1 MAKKKKQLDLSEIG
15 EPIENS
21 LQGSEIN
28 ELDITNIMNDEM
40 ITVQKSIEDIEN
52 NIESQEEYDEDKQE
66 DKQENNSEYSQEDKQ
81 ENNSEYSQEDIESN
95 YDQNEQEYQDYN
107 SDNNSVN
114 SSVNNYSD
122 NNYSDNNSNNNLQYQ
137 YNNSN
142 SDNNLEYQDYNS
154 NPVNNLEILH
164 AKQLNTKRELIYKIQ
179 QLQNKLY
186 DVELN
191 PKNFTTADSLSELQS
206 EFERLTVIKNQKSTR
221 EWYRKILFGVTKGL
235 EWCNHKW
242 DPVGLKLDGWSTE
255 IASNEDEFDEIFDEL
270 TEKYGSSFGLEK
282 NIPPEIRLI
291 GLILYS
297 GITYSISQTLSSSY
311 NDRPEFSEIIN
322 KDPVLRERFLKTA
335 TEIQLEQA
343 QPQVSKLYSSVK
355 ELFKEEKDTNAS
367 MKNFMTRLDNSDI
380 QVNELDL

>member
-1 MAKKKKQLDLSEIG
+1 MAKKKKQLDLSEVG

-21 LQGSEIN
+21 LQGSEIK

-52 NIESQEEYDEDKQE
+52 NIESQEEYDEGKQ
-66 DKQENNSEYSQEDKQ
+66 QENNSEYSQEDKQ
-81 ENNSEYSQEDIESN
+81 ENTSEYSQEDIESN

-107 SDNNSVN
+107 SDNNSSVN
-114 SSVNNYSD
+114 SSDNNSV
-122 NNYSDNNSNNNLQYQ
+122 NYSDNNSNNNLQYQ

-142 SDNNLEYQDYNS
+142 SDNNLEYQD
-154 NPVNNLEILH
+154 PVNNIEILH

>member
-1 MAKKKKQLDLSEIG
+1 MAKKKKQLDLSEVG

-21 LQGSEIN
+21 LQGSEIK

-52 NIESQEEYDEDKQE
+52 NIESQEEYDEGKQ
-66 DKQENNSEYSQEDKQ
+66 QENNSEYSQEDKQ
-81 ENNSEYSQEDIESN
+81 ENTSEYSQEDIESN

-107 SDNNSVN
+107 SDNNS
-114 SSVNNYSD
+114 SVNSD
-122 NNYSDNNSNNNLQYQ
+122 NNLEYQDYNSNHGNNLQYQ

-142 SDNNLEYQDYNS
+142 SDNNVEYQD
-154 NPVNNLEILH
+154 PVNNIEILH

-282 NIPPEIRLI
+282 KIPPEIRLI

>member
-1 MAKKKKQLDLSEIG
+1 MAKKKKQLDLSEVG

-21 LQGSEIN
+21 LQGSEIK

-52 NIESQEEYDEDKQE
+52 NIESQEEYDEGKQ
-66 DKQENNSEYSQEDKQ
+66 QENNSEYSQEDKQ
-81 ENNSEYSQEDIESN
+81 ENTSEYSQEDIESN

-107 SDNNSVN
+107 SDNNS
-114 SSVNNYSD
+114 SV
-122 NNYSDNNSNNNLQYQ
+122 
-137 YNNSN
+137 N

-154 NPVNNLEILH
+154 NHGNNLQYQYNNSNSDKEYQDPVNNIEILH

-191 PKNFTTADSLSELQS
+191 PKTFTTADSLSELQS

>member
-1 MAKKKKQLDLSEIG
+1 MAKKKKQLDLSEVG

-21 LQGSEIN
+21 LQGSEIK

-52 NIESQEEYDEDKQE
+52 NIESQEEYDEGKQ
-66 DKQENNSEYSQEDKQ
+66 QENNSEYSQEDKQ
-81 ENNSEYSQEDIESN
+81 ENTSEYSQEDIESN

-107 SDNNSVN
+107 SDNNS
-114 SSVNNYSD
+114 SVNYSD
-122 NNYSDNNSNNNLQYQ
+122 NNSVNYSDNNSNNNLQYQ

-142 SDNNLEYQDYNS
+142 SDKEYQD
-154 NPVNNLEILH
+154 PVNNIEILH

>member
-1 MAKKKKQLDLSEIG
+1 MAKKKKQLDLSEVG

-21 LQGSEIN
+21 LQGSEIK

-52 NIESQEEYDEDKQE
+52 NIESQEEYDEGKQ
-66 DKQENNSEYSQEDKQ
+66 QENNSEYSQEDKQ
-81 ENNSEYSQEDIESN
+81 ENTSEYSQEDIESN

-107 SDNNSVN
+107 SDNNS
-114 SSVNNYSD
+114 SD
-122 NNYSDNNSNNNLQYQ
+122 NNSVNYSDNNSNNNLQYQ

-142 SDNNLEYQDYNS
+142 SDKEYQD
-154 NPVNNLEILH
+154 PVNNIEILH

>member
-1 MAKKKKQLDLSEIG
+1 MARKKKQQLDLSEIG

-21 LQGSEIN
+21 LQGSEIK

-40 ITVQKSIEDIEN
+40 ITVQKSIEAVEDEIE
-52 NIESQEEYDEDKQE
+52 EPEEEEEYSQDGDQDDDYSQDEQEEYSNDYQE
-66 DKQENNSEYSQEDKQ
+66 D
-81 ENNSEYSQEDIESN
+81 N
-95 YDQNEQEYQDYN
+95 YYQQDN
-107 SDNNSVN
+107 VVEDNN
-114 SSVNNYSD
+114 D
-122 NNYSDNNSNNNLQYQ
+122 Q
-137 YNNSN
+137 
-142 SDNNLEYQDYNS
+142 
-154 NPVNNLEILH
+154 PVNNLEILH

-186 DVELN
+186 DVEIN
-191 PKNFTTADSLSELQS
+191 PKTYTTADSLSELQS
-206 EFERLTVIKNQKSTR
+206 EFDRLTIIKNQKSTR

-255 IASNEDEFDEIFDEL
+255 IASNADEFDEIFDEL
-270 TEKYGSSFGLEK
+270 TEKYGGTFGLEK
-282 NIPPEIRLI
+282 KIAPEIRLI

-297 GITYSISQTLSSSY
+297 GVTYSISQTLTSSY
-311 NDRPEFSEIIN
+311 SNRPEFSEIIN

-355 ELFKEEKDTNAS
+355 ELFANDQDPNAN
-367 MKNFMTRLDNSDI
+367 MRNFMTHLDNSDI

>member
-1 MAKKKKQLDLSEIG
+1 MAKKKKQLDLSEVG

-21 LQGSEIN
+21 LQGSEIK

-52 NIESQEEYDEDKQE
+52 NIESQEEYDEGKQ
-66 DKQENNSEYSQEDKQ
+66 QENNSEYSQEDKQ
-81 ENNSEYSQEDIESN
+81 ENTSEYSQEDIESN

-107 SDNNSVN
+107 SDNNS
-114 SSVNNYSD
+114 SVNSD
-122 NNYSDNNSNNNLQYQ
+122 NNLEYQDYNSNHGNNLQYQ

-142 SDNNLEYQDYNS
+142 SDNNVEYQD
-154 NPVNNLEILH
+154 PVNNIEILH

>member
-1 MAKKKKQLDLSEIG
+1 MARKKKQQLDLSEIG

-21 LQGSEIN
+21 LQGSEIK

-40 ITVQKSIEDIEN
+40 ITVQKSTEAVEDEIEEPEEEEEYSQDGDQDDDYSQDE
-52 NIESQEEYDEDKQE
+52 QEEYSNDYQE
-66 DKQENNSEYSQEDKQ
+66 DTYYQQDNVVEDTII
-81 ENNSEYSQEDIESN
+81 D
-95 YDQNEQEYQDYN
+95 DQ
-107 SDNNSVN
+107 
-114 SSVNNYSD
+114 
-122 NNYSDNNSNNNLQYQ
+122 
-137 YNNSN
+137 
-142 SDNNLEYQDYNS
+142 
-154 NPVNNLEILH
+154 PVNNLEILH

-186 DVELN
+186 DVEIN
-191 PKNFTTADSLSELQS
+191 PKTYTTADSLSELQS
-206 EFERLTVIKNQKSTR
+206 EFDRLTIIKNQKSTR

-255 IASNEDEFDEIFDEL
+255 IASNADEFDEIFDEL
-270 TEKYGSSFGLEK
+270 TEKYGGTFGLEK
-282 NIPPEIRLI
+282 KIAPEIRLI

-297 GITYSISQTLSSSY
+297 GVTYSISQTLTSSY
-311 NDRPEFSEIIN
+311 SNRPEFSEIIN

-355 ELFKEEKDTNAS
+355 ELFANDQDPNAN
-367 MKNFMTRLDNSDI
+367 MRNFMTHLDNSDI

>member
-1 MAKKKKQLDLSEIG
+1 MAKKKKQLDLSEVG

-21 LQGSEIN
+21 LQGSEIK

-52 NIESQEEYDEDKQE
+52 NIESQEEYDEGKQ
-66 DKQENNSEYSQEDKQ
+66 QENNSEYSQEDKQ

-107 SDNNSVN
+107 S
-114 SSVNNYSD
+114 
-122 NNYSDNNSNNNLQYQ
+122 
-137 YNNSN
+137 
-142 SDNNLEYQDYNS
+142 
-154 NPVNNLEILH
+154 NPVNNIEILH

>member
-1 MAKKKKQLDLSEIG
+1 MAKKKKQLDLSEVG

-21 LQGSEIN
+21 LQGSEIK

-52 NIESQEEYDEDKQE
+52 NIESQEEYDEGKQ
-66 DKQENNSEYSQEDKQ
+66 QENNSEYSQEDKQ
-81 ENNSEYSQEDIESN
+81 ENTSEYSQEDIESN

-107 SDNNSVN
+107 SDNNS
-114 SSVNNYSD
+114 SVNSD
-122 NNYSDNNSNNNLQYQ
+122 NNLEYQDYNSNHGNNLQYQ

-142 SDNNLEYQDYNS
+142 SDNNLEYQD
-154 NPVNNLEILH
+154 PVNNIEILH

>member
-1 MAKKKKQLDLSEIG
+1 MAKKKKQLDLSEVG

-21 LQGSEIN
+21 LQGSEIK

-52 NIESQEEYDEDKQE
+52 NIESQEEYDEG
-66 DKQENNSEYSQEDKQ
+66 KQENNSEYSQEDKQ
-81 ENNSEYSQEDIESN
+81 ENTSEYSQEDIESN

-107 SDNNSVN
+107 SDNNS
-114 SSVNNYSD
+114 SV
-122 NNYSDNNSNNNLQYQ
+122 
-137 YNNSN
+137 N

-154 NPVNNLEILH
+154 NHGNNLQYQYNNSNSDKEYQDPVNNIEILH

>member
-1 MAKKKKQLDLSEIG
+1 MAKKKKQLDLSEVG

-21 LQGSEIN
+21 LQGSEIK

-52 NIESQEEYDEDKQE
+52 NIESQEEYDEGKQ
-66 DKQENNSEYSQEDKQ
+66 QENNSEYSQEDKQ
-81 ENNSEYSQEDIESN
+81 ENTSEYSQEDIESN

-142 SDNNLEYQDYNS
+142 SDKEYQD
-154 NPVNNLEILH
+154 PVNNLEILH

>member
-1 MAKKKKQLDLSEIG
+1 MAKKKKQLDLSEVG

-21 LQGSEIN
+21 LQGSEIK

-52 NIESQEEYDEDKQE
+52 NIESQEEYDEGKQ
-66 DKQENNSEYSQEDKQ
+66 QENNSEYSQEEYNEGKQQ
-81 ENNSEYSQEDIESN
+81 ENTSEYSQEDIESN

-107 SDNNSVN
+107 SYNN
-114 SSVNNYSD
+114 SSV
-122 NNYSDNNSNNNLQYQ
+122 
-137 YNNSN
+137 N

-154 NPVNNLEILH
+154 NHGNNLQYQYNNSNSDKEYQDPVNNIEILH

>member
-52 NIESQEEYDEDKQE
+52 NIESQEEYDK
-66 DKQENNSEYSQEDKQ
+66 DKQ

-154 NPVNNLEILH
+154 NPVNNIEILH

-343 QPQVSKLYSSVK
+343 QTQVSKLYSSVK

>member
-1 MAKKKKQLDLSEIG
+1 MAKKKKQLDLSEVG

-21 LQGSEIN
+21 LQGSEIK

-52 NIESQEEYDEDKQE
+52 NIESQEEYDEGKQ
-66 DKQENNSEYSQEDKQ
+66 QENNSEYSQEDKQ
-81 ENNSEYSQEDIESN
+81 ENTSEYSQEDIESN

-107 SDNNSVN
+107 SDNNS
-114 SSVNNYSD
+114 SVNYSD
-122 NNYSDNNSNNNLQYQ
+122 NNSVNYSDNNSNNNLQYQ

-142 SDNNLEYQDYNS
+142 SDKEYQD
-154 NPVNNLEILH
+154 PVNNIEILH

-282 NIPPEIRLI
+282 KIPPEIRLI

>member
-1 MAKKKKQLDLSEIG
+1 MARKKKQQLDLSEIG

-21 LQGSEIN
+21 LQGSEIK

-40 ITVQKSIEDIEN
+40 ITVQKSIEDVEDEIE
-52 NIESQEEYDEDKQE
+52 EPDEE
-66 DKQENNSEYSQEDKQ
+66 EYSQENDQDDYTQDEQ
-81 ENNSEYSQEDIESN
+81 EEYSNDYQEDT
-95 YDQNEQEYQDYN
+95 YYQQ
-107 SDNNSVN
+107 DNNV
-114 SSVNNYSD
+114 VED
-122 NNYSDNNSNNNLQYQ
+122 DIIDDQ
-137 YNNSN
+137 
-142 SDNNLEYQDYNS
+142 
-154 NPVNNLEILH
+154 PVNNLEILH

-186 DVELN
+186 DVEIN
-191 PKNFTTADSLSELQS
+191 PKTYTTADSLSELQS
-206 EFERLTVIKNQKSTR
+206 EFDRLTIIKNQKSTR

-255 IASNEDEFDEIFDEL
+255 IASNADEFDEIFDEL
-270 TEKYGSSFGLEK
+270 TEKYGGTFGMEK
-282 NIPPEIRLI
+282 KIAPEIRLI

-297 GITYSISQTLSSSY
+297 GVTYSISQTLTNSY
-311 NDRPEFSEIIN
+311 SNRPEFSEIIN

-355 ELFKEEKDTNAS
+355 ELFTNDQDPNAN
-367 MKNFMTRLDNSDI
+367 MRNFMTHLDNSDI

>member
-21 LQGSEIN
+21 LQGSEIK

-52 NIESQEEYDEDKQE
+52 NIESQEEYDEGKQ
-66 DKQENNSEYSQEDKQ
+66 QENNSEYSQEDKQ
-81 ENNSEYSQEDIESN
+81 ENTSEYSQEDIESN

-107 SDNNSVN
+107 SDNNS
-114 SSVNNYSD
+114 SV
-122 NNYSDNNSNNNLQYQ
+122 
-137 YNNSN
+137 N

-154 NPVNNLEILH
+154 NHGNNLQYQYNNSNSDKEYQDPVNNIEILH

>member
-1 MAKKKKQLDLSEIG
+1 MAKKKKQLDLSEVG

-21 LQGSEIN
+21 LQGSEIK

-52 NIESQEEYDEDKQE
+52 NIESQEEYDEGKQ
-66 DKQENNSEYSQEDKQ
+66 QENNSEYSQEDKQ

-107 SDNNSVN
+107 SDNNS
-114 SSVNNYSD
+114 SV
-122 NNYSDNNSNNNLQYQ
+122 
-137 YNNSN
+137 N

-154 NPVNNLEILH
+154 NHGNNLQYQYNNSNSDKEYQDPVNNIEILH

-191 PKNFTTADSLSELQS
+191 PKTFTTADSLSELQS

>member
-1 MAKKKKQLDLSEIG
+1 MAKKKKQLDLSEVG

-21 LQGSEIN
+21 LQGSEIK

-52 NIESQEEYDEDKQE
+52 NIESQEEYDEGKQ
-66 DKQENNSEYSQEDKQ
+66 QENNSEYSQEDKQ
-81 ENNSEYSQEDIESN
+81 ENTSEYSQEDIESN

-107 SDNNSVN
+107 SDNNS
-114 SSVNNYSD
+114 SV
-122 NNYSDNNSNNNLQYQ
+122 
-137 YNNSN
+137 N

-154 NPVNNLEILH
+154 NHGNNLQYQYNNSNSDKEYQDPVNNIEILH

-282 NIPPEIRLI
+282 KIPPEIRLI

>member
-1 MAKKKKQLDLSEIG
+1 MAKKKKQLDLSEVG

-21 LQGSEIN
+21 LQGSEIK

-52 NIESQEEYDEDKQE
+52 NIESQEEYDEGKQ
-66 DKQENNSEYSQEDKQ
+66 QENNSEYSQEDKQ
-81 ENNSEYSQEDIESN
+81 ENTSEYSQEDIESN

-142 SDNNLEYQDYNS
+142 SDNNLEYQD
-154 NPVNNLEILH
+154 PVNNIEILH

>member
-1 MAKKKKQLDLSEIG
+1 MAKKKKQLDLSEVG

-21 LQGSEIN
+21 LQGSEIK

-52 NIESQEEYDEDKQE
+52 NIESQEEYDEGKQ
-66 DKQENNSEYSQEDKQ
+66 QENNSEYSQEDKQ
-81 ENNSEYSQEDIESN
+81 ENTSEYSQEDIEST

-107 SDNNSVN
+107 SDNNS
-114 SSVNNYSD
+114 SV
-122 NNYSDNNSNNNLQYQ
+122 
-137 YNNSN
+137 N

-154 NPVNNLEILH
+154 NHGNNLQYQYNNSNSDKEYQDPVNNIEILH

-191 PKNFTTADSLSELQS
+191 PKTFTTADSLSELQS

>member
-1 MAKKKKQLDLSEIG
+1 MAKKKKQLDLSEVG

-21 LQGSEIN
+21 LQGSEIK

-81 ENNSEYSQEDIESN
+81 ENTSEYSQEDIESN

-107 SDNNSVN
+107 SDNNS
-114 SSVNNYSD
+114 SVNYSD
-122 NNYSDNNSNNNLQYQ
+122 NNSVNYSDNNSNNNLQYQ

-142 SDNNLEYQDYNS
+142 SDKEYQD
-154 NPVNNLEILH
+154 PVNNLEILH

>member
-1 MAKKKKQLDLSEIG
+1 MAKKKKQLDLSEVG

-21 LQGSEIN
+21 LQGSEIK

-52 NIESQEEYDEDKQE
+52 NIESQEEYDEGKQ
-66 DKQENNSEYSQEDKQ
+66 QENNSEYSQEDKQ
-81 ENNSEYSQEDIESN
+81 ENTSEYSQEDIESN

-107 SDNNSVN
+107 SDNNSSVN
-114 SSVNNYSD
+114 SSDNNSV
-122 NNYSDNNSNNNLQYQ
+122 NYSDNNSNNNLQYQ

-142 SDNNLEYQDYNS
+142 SDKEYQD
-154 NPVNNLEILH
+154 PVNNIEILH